1 MNQKD
6 IDKIIREY
14 LNGKD
19 TPEGEALF
27 NTWYDSQNDEASPLK
42 NMSKAQKEKIRQEIF
57 SKAKAGNSAPLQKT
71 LKLPAR
77 KAFHGWYRIA
87 AIWIGLLMLGTAYFV
102 YQTQQPNWITYQTDY
117 GEVKNITLPDGSGVT
132 LNANSQL
139 KYAASDENTSRR
151 SASREVW
158 LDGEAYFSVVHT
170 ADDQKFRVQTANLNV
185 EVLGTEFNVNNRRG
199 DTEVVLHTGKVKL
212 GLHDNKETPELMME
226 PGELVAY
233 SANNKHL
240 TKKLVN
246 TENYTHW
253 RNQELILNN
262 TSLAE
267 IARVLEDYYGFEVSM
282 QDKLKD
288 IQLTATATLSLKD
301 TEIILTA
308 ISEIYGI
315 EVEKEGKQISFS
327 NP

>member
-6 IDKIIREY
+6 IDKIIHDY
-14 LNGKD
+14 LAGKD
-19 TPEGEALF
+19 SPEGEALF
-27 NTWYDSQNDEASPLK
+27 NAWYASHNDEASPLK

-57 SKAKAGNSAPLQKT
+57 SKAKAGNSVPLQKT
-71 LKLPAR
+71 PKLPAR

-87 AIWIGLLMLGTAYFV
+87 AMWIGLLMLGAAYFV

-117 GEVKNITLPDGSGVT
+117 GEVKNIILPDGSGVT

-139 KYAASDENTSRR
+139 KYAASNKST
-151 SASREVW
+151 SREVW

-170 ADDQKFRVQTANLNV
+170 ADDQKFKVQTTNLNV